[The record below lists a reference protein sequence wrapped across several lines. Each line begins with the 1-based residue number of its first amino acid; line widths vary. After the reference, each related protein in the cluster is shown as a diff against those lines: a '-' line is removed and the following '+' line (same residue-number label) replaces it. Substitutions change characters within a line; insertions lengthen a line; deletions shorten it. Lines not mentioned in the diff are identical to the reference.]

1 MNLGLGNTIPI
12 NSVRQGLGGGGGGGG
27 FDNTYS
33 LAFDGVDDYVDTGI
47 STLTGTDFSISYWFK
62 TTATLT
68 NFNYYVPFSAVTNQ
82 QFVGAYLYYHPTT
95 KLTFRSRNSSGT
107 LVKGTVDLSDGNWHN
122 IVVTYDSTSY
132 ALKMYVDGSIDYDE
146 TIYSYAVF
154 NQPLLLGGK
163 SSSLNL
169 IDCSIDEASL
179 FNSVLTS
186 ENVTSI
192 YNSGVPNDISSI
204 SGLTAWYR
212 NGDNGSYKSPQ
223 WLIPNNSNVANSR
236 ISNYSFDFDGV
247 NDYIDTGSNPLIG
260 EGNLSISAWFKS
272 SDVDFQ
278 YLLGDNS
285 LRFNIKQ
292 SNGDTRIS
300 FTGSVDPFRGFG
312 VSYSVGNWNNIILTF
327 DGSLVQADRLKLYHN
342 GVEINNINA
351 GTPNT
356 TLLLNT
362 AANLMI
368 GRAGSTSSNP
378 WNGSIDEVATWNTT
392 LTQENITSIYGGG
405 TPSAISSLS
414 PISHWR
420 MGEQANFTSNWLV
433 NNSALSNYSTRSFN
447 FDGVDDYIDFGN
459 PASLQITTDLSVSF
473 WFKGSSTADQAI
485 VAKDALGLRCWG
497 IWNNVF
503 GAGNNL
509 QFYIFNSNSLTE
521 VQTSANY
528 NDGNWHNVVCVF
540 KPSTYLRIYVDG
552 VLDGENTTSIPATID
567 NDAANLTVGAIV
579 SSGSPIYEFEGNVD
593 EVAIWNSDQSSN
605 VSSIYSS
612 GTPSAITGAVS
623 HWRMGEQATF
633 STNWNVPDNGSASNT
648 GTSANMTI
656 ADLEGDAPNYTGGG
670 LSNNMTIED
679 RVGDAPNSTSN
690 ALSYNMTESDREE
703 NVPT

>member
-1 MNLGLGNTIPI
+1 MILGLGNTIPSD
-12 NSVRQGLGGGGGGGG
+12 SVRQGLGGGGGGS

-33 LAFDGVDDYVDTGI
+33 LAFDGVDDKLTVAQSTYSGAFTFSFWAKPEIHSTFVFGLSTGSSYLI
-47 STLTGTDFSISYWFK
+47 WLTSATSIRIRLRTVGGTYSDVIFTESGGNNIVLDEFQQIIITRDSSNNLNCYRNGTAFGSSGNNNKDFIFDSIGGGI
-62 TTATLT
+62 
-68 NFNYYVPFSAVTNQ
+68 NFNTWDFKGNLDEVAVWNSDQ
-82 QFVGAYLYYHPTT
+82 SSNIGSIY
-95 KLTFRSRNSSGT
+95 SSSGA
-107 LVKGTVDLSDGNWHN
+107 VDL
-122 IVVTYDSTSY
+122 
-132 ALKMYVDGSIDYDE
+132 A
-146 TIYSYAVF
+146 
-154 NQPLLLGGK
+154 
-163 SSSLNL
+163 SLNPTL
-169 IDCSIDEASL
+169 WL
-179 FNSVLTS
+179 
-186 ENVTSI
+186 
-192 YNSGVPNDISSI
+192 
-204 SGLTAWYR
+204 R

-223 WLIPNNSNVANSR
+223 WLIPNNSNKDKV
-236 ISNYSFDFDGV
+236 SNYSYLFDGV
-247 NDYIDTGSNPLIG
+247 DDFINC
-260 EGNLSISAWFKS
+260 GN
-272 SDVDFQ
+272 
-278 YLLGDNS
+278 DNS
-285 LRFNIKQ
+285 LNFGSALTVSAWVKPTNSLNQVIASKNNSSTDGFVLMLSSGVPTKARFFIYIGGALKDLQGTTTITHDVWSHVLAVN
-292 SNGDTRIS
+292 
-300 FTGSVDPFRGFG
+300 
-312 VSYSVGNWNNIILTF
+312 
-327 DGSLVQADRLKLYHN
+327 DGTDLKLYVN
-342 GVEINNINA
+342 GVLDNTLTGGGGAIDSNTHNFVIGA
-351 GTPNT
+351 RADGTLPFDNF
-356 TLLLNT
+356 
-362 AANLMI
+362 M
-368 GRAGSTSSNP
+368 
-378 WNGSIDEVATWNTT
+378 DEVAVWNSD
-392 LTQENITSIYGGG
+392 QSANVASIYNSG
-405 TPSAISSLS
+405 TPSAITGAVA
-414 PISHWR
+414 HWK
-420 MGEQANFTSNWLV
+420 MGEEANFTDNWLV

-485 VAKDALGLRCWG
+485 VAKDSLGLRCWG

-623 HWRMGEQATF
+623 HWRMGEDATF
-633 STNWNVPDNGSASNT
+633 STNWSLPDNGSASNT

-703 NVPT
+703 DTPPS